1 MVVYLP
7 LKLLRE
13 TREDD
18 TILSRLFN
26 FTLA

>member
-18 TILSRLFN
+18 NIFSRLFG
-26 FTLA
+26 FMLA

>member
-18 TILSRLFN
+18 TIFSRLFN